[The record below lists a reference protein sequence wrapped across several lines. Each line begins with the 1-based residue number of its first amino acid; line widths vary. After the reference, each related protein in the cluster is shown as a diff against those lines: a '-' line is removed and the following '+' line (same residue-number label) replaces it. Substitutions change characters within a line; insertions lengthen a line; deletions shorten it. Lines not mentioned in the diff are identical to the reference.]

1 MTEKLS
7 ISWQFSIA
15 FLALVFAGG
24 EIHELVHT
32 NVGYLLG
39 GCYGSRDFNGWQLC
53 EAASQ
58 HNYYWFATLSGPA
71 FTFLMLWLGYFMVTK
86 AADDVAAKS
95 LGLAVLFGSFPFSR
109 IFTVLLKG
117 GDEYLIMRNL
127 FNNGA
132 HDNLLWLITALII
145 IGICILPMIVGWKA
159 LPEKKRWL
167 SYSILVI
174 GPLFIVLI
182 VLLVGLNPLL
192 HSGFM
197 DAPGLLG
204 APLLVNLWLAVCI
217 SLIIIFRKSL
227 QSWLIIK

>member
-1 MTEKLS
+1 
-7 ISWQFSIA
+7 
-15 FLALVFAGG
+15 
-24 EIHELVHT
+24 
-32 NVGYLLG
+32 
-39 GCYGSRDFNGWQLC
+39 
-53 EAASQ
+53 
-58 HNYYWFATLSGPA
+58 
-71 FTFLMLWLGYFMVTK
+71 MVKK

-182 VLLVGLNPLL
+182 VLLAGLNPLL

-217 SLIIIFRKSL
+217 SIIIIFRKSL
-227 QSWLIIK
+227 QSWLIMK